1 MDTLMVNH
9 PVLIIHVGYCIHTS
23 VIMDSPYGHLSIWT
37 VVHMD
42 SHPYVPFIS
51 IIFLQPILQQS
62 SQHAE
67 RLLTAQLSS

>member
-9 PVLIIHVGYCIHTS
+9 PVLIIHVRYSIR
-23 VIMDSPYGHLSIWT
+23 PYGRMSIWT

-42 SHPYVPFIS
+42 DCAYVPFIS
-51 IIFLQPILQQS
+51 NFFWQIIVQQS

-67 RLLTAQLSS
+67 RLPTAQLSSSSLNQI

>member
-23 VIMDSPYGHLSIWT
+23 IIMDSPYGHLSIWT

-42 SHPYVPFIS
+42 SHPYVPCIYAY
-51 IIFLQPILQQS
+51 IYMHIWI
-62 SQHAE
+62 HNDG
-67 RLLTAQLSS
+67 